1 MQYRRLGR
9 TNFMVSEIGIGGEW
23 LERHTAEEVK
33 EILDELCS
41 ILLETPANCIDAKT
55 VKQKVMAAEFAC
67 HQKQHPIPEKTMQSM
82 KFEAERAEL
91 NMSLKKG

>member
-1 MQYRRLGR
+1 MQ
-9 TNFMVSEIGIGGEW
+9 
-23 LERHTAEEVK
+23 
-33 EILDELCS
+33 EILDELCV

-67 HQKQHPIPEKTMQSM
+67 YQKYHPISEQAMQRM
-82 KFEAERAEL
+82 RFEAERAEL